1 VFLPKRDIFGS
12 CCPSIQ
18 TQGWSR
24 FGIFEGD
31 YSKTQPAM
39 KTPHLYLNVLLLG
52 ILCLFCLA
60 CKIPS
65 EDPEKEQVLLFVGN
79 SLTASNNLPKLVS
92 DFARSKGRKIKTEML
107 ALPNYA
113 LVDHWADGNLQELI
127 TSRKYAYVIVQQ
139 GPSSQ
144 AEGRAL
150 LLEAAVKIKELC
162 KGHDAELAF
171 FMVWPAYANYYNFEG
186 VIKNYTEAANITN
199 SILCPVGTR
208 WKTYIDETRDLSYY
222 DFDLFHPSPKG
233 SQVAAEVIYQ
243 SLFER

>member
-1 VFLPKRDIFGS
+1 
-12 CCPSIQ
+12 
-18 TQGWSR
+18 
-24 FGIFEGD
+24 
-31 YSKTQPAM
+31 M
-39 KTPHLYLNVLLLG
+39 KTPHRSLNLLLLG
-52 ILCLFCLA
+52 ILALFCLA
-60 CKIPS
+60 CKIPT
-65 EDPEKEQVLLFVGN
+65 EDLEKEQVLLFVGN
-79 SLTASNNLPKLVS
+79 SLTASNNLPRLLS

-113 LVDHWADGNLQELI
+113 LVDHWADGKLQDLI
-127 TSRKYAYVIVQQ
+127 SSQRFDYVIVQQ

-162 KGHDAELAF
+162 REHDTQLAF
-171 FMVWPAYANYYNFEG
+171 FMVWPAYANYYNFDG
-186 VIKNYTEAANITN
+186 VIQNYTEAATSTN

-222 DFDLFHPSPKG
+222 DVDLFHPSPKG

-243 SLFER
+243 SLFEQ